1 MERSFNDILLASG
14 LKKLAVA
21 RMARMPLHRLSKI
34 ANVHASPYK
43 YEKVLLAKVLCED
56 FHVCKQ
62 SELVESLAMVEE
74 TVRRNRE
81 AIENAKPARKK

>member
-1 MERSFNDILLASG
+1 MAKSFNDLLLQSG
-14 LKKLAVA
+14 LKKVAVA

-34 ANVHASPYK
+34 ANVHSSPHK

-56 FHVCKQ
+56 FHVCKR
-62 SELVESLAMVEE
+62 SELLESLGKVTE

-81 AIENAKPARKK
+81 AIEAAKPTRKK